1 MIWDDD
7 AIARLREMVKAGRSQ
22 GELAAAFGLT
32 RNAIAGRLHRFG
44 LRIEN
49 AVAKKRREMAGSE
62 TVRNGQ
68 KPIPEEIIE
77 EIVAAVVVDVEPV
90 PSLGVP
96 LDMAGVIACRYPL
109 WDTHGAPHFPVCG
122 EPTPIGSAWCSY
134 HRRLVY
140 PERRMPLAAVTAP

>member
-1 MIWDDD
+1 MIWDEA
-7 AIARLREMVKAGRSQ
+7 AIARLREMVKAGLSQ

-32 RNAIAGRLHRFG
+32 RNAIAGRLLRFG

-49 AVAKKRREMAGSE
+49 AVAKKRRGMACA
-62 TVRNGQ
+62 V
-68 KPIPEEIIE
+68 PEEIIE
-77 EIVAAVVVDVEPV
+77 EIATEVTMDATPAPVLGIALDAA
-90 PSLGVP
+90 G
-96 LDMAGVIACRYPL
+96 AIACRYPL

-140 PERRMPLAAVTAP
+140 PERRMPWPAVTAP

>member
-7 AIARLREMVKAGRSQ
+7 AIARLREMVSAGRSQ
-22 GELAAAFGLT
+22 GQIAAAFGLT

-49 AVAKKRREMAGSE
+49 DVAKRRRAIACA
-62 TVRNGQ
+62 V
-68 KPIPEEIIE
+68 PEEIVE
-77 EIVAAVVVDVEPV
+77 EIAAAVVVDAEPA
-90 PSLGVP
+90 LA
-96 LDMAGVIACRYPL
+96 AGVALDAAGVMACRYPI
-109 WDTHGAPHFPVCG
+109 WDTHGAPHYPVCG

-140 PERRMPLAAVTAP
+140 PERRMPMLAEAPR